1 LGTQNCPK
9 DAKTGVEFTRLLG
22 VGVEEVRVE
31 PSPADVTS
39 LLNKLADGDQ
49 EAAAQLVPLVYE
61 ELRRLAVRRL
71 RHERPNHT
79 LQATALVHEAYVKL
93 SAQRDA
99 KWQNRAQFFGVASQA
114 MRRILVDYARG
125 QQRIRRGGKRQK
137 VSLDNVLLVSP
148 DRNEEVLALHESL
161 SRLEKFD
168 GRQARIVELRYFGG
182 LKLEEVAEVVGI
194 STKTV
199 MRELNVAKAWLYG
212 DLKERSAEAEP
223 RTNGQGPG

>member
-1 LGTQNCPK
+1 M
-9 DAKTGVEFTRLLG
+9 
-22 VGVEEVRVE
+22 E
-31 PSPADVTS
+31 PAPADVTF
-39 LLNKLADGDQ
+39 LLNKLAAGDQ

-61 ELRRLAVRRL
+61 ELRHLAARRL
-71 RHERPNHT
+71 RQERPDHT

-93 SAQRDA
+93 AAQRDT

-125 QQRIRRGGKRQK
+125 QQRIRRGGKQQK
-137 VSLDNVLLVSP
+137 VSLDDVLLVSP
-148 DRNEEVLALHESL
+148 DRSEEVLALHESL
-161 SRLEKFD
+161 SRLEKLD

-182 LKLEEVAEVVGI
+182 LNVEEIAEIVSI

-223 RTNGQGPG
+223 RTKREGPG